1 MLAQDNL
8 LNELGTHGET
18 RQTFTLKHP
27 QTSIFWLASMLRV
40 CGTDLE
46 FSFLFLLQLGAVGL
60 IATNEGGE
68 HILSGVVPSR
78 DLDGRGVKL
87 R

>member
-1 MLAQDNL
+1 
-8 LNELGTHGET
+8 
-18 RQTFTLKHP
+18 
-27 QTSIFWLASMLRV
+27 MLRV